1 MQNQYGD
8 YNSEHNGRIN
18 IMSPNKGNV
27 FMLYDRIPVDNNSSP
42 YSEAMTGNWQSTVLS
57 DLYFSGPNIQI
68 IQNGIRAGVYHHS
81 KGKYKIGNQDLDTLK
96 IIMRSIFLQFSN
108 NNPNNIT
115 GQIKNLNELVINYSV
130 PQIMG
135 EAEGYLNYKRD
146 VSTLAIPLERPKST
160 YHTNTLKQ
168 KNFF

>member
-1 MQNQYGD
+1 
-8 YNSEHNGRIN
+8 
-18 IMSPNKGNV
+18 
-27 FMLYDRIPVDNNSSP
+27 
-42 YSEAMTGNWQSTVLS
+42 
-57 DLYFSGPNIQI
+57 
-68 IQNGIRAGVYHHS
+68 
-81 KGKYKIGNQDLDTLK
+81 
-96 IIMRSIFLQFSN
+96 MRSIFLQFSN

-168 KNFF
+168 KKFF